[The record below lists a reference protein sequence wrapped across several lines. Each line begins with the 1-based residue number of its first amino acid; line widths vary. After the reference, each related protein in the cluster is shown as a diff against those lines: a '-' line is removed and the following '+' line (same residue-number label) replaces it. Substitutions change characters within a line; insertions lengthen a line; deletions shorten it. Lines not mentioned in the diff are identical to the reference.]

1 MLTAD
6 IVFVAALIL
15 MAGCNLYFA
24 PRITADRIA
33 MQWGVGGNPTWHA
46 PKLAA
51 MWGPLALA
59 VLIRL
64 AIWAAQTYTPDKV
77 HGAEIGLILFS
88 AIILVVHVI
97 TLRIA
102 GGGQSRRQAELTSRT
117 DERK

>member
-6 IVFVAALIL
+6 IVFVVALIL

-24 PRITADRIA
+24 PRIKADRIA
-33 MQWGVGGNPTWHA
+33 MQWSVSGNPTWHA

-59 VLIRL
+59 VVIRL
-64 AIWAAQTYTPDKV
+64 VIWAAQNTTPDKV
-77 HGAEIGLILFS
+77 HGVEIGLILFS

-97 TLRIA
+97 TLKIAA
-102 GGGQSRRQAELTSRT
+102 GGGQSHRQAELT
-117 DERK
+117 DQQN